1 MLSMSSFKGEIAM
14 NAVASRN
21 IKFISHCD
29 QGGRG
34 DGVQVMVHRGYA
46 YIGHGFSDGISVI
59 DVRDPK
65 HPKAVNFLPCP
76 PKTRALHVQTHDD
89 LLLAVNGPSMWTL
102 QVDAKA
108 YFSGSPADLLK
119 GQDVK
124 YTSGLRVFDISRPET
139 PREIGFMS
147 VDGLGPHRIW
157 YVGGRYAYVSIHF
170 SDFTDHVL
178 AIVDMADP
186 TWPQVAG
193 KWWLPGMWSGGG
205 ETPSWPKGKRY
216 ALHHALVAGNL
227 AYGAWRDG
235 GLTVLDVGDPTRPK
249 LLCHR
254 NWDPPFGGGTHSPLP
269 LPDRDLLVVADEV
282 NFANCSKGMRYT
294 WLFDVRVPTNPVS
307 IATLPIPAEA
317 DYCAKG
323 GNFGTHNLWENR
335 PGAFQSSRFIFATYQ
350 NAGVRA
356 YDIDNPF
363 QPREVGFYVPP
374 DPERM
379 FDPRPNRPQ
388 VIQSADCF
396 VDSEGL
402 MYLTD
407 SNAGLNILQFEGA

>member
-1 MLSMSSFKGEIAM
+1 M

-21 IKFISHCD
+21 IKFISRSD
-29 QGGRG
+29 QGGYG

-46 YIGHGFSDGISVI
+46 YIGHGFSNGIGVI

-65 HPKAVNFLPCP
+65 HPKAVNFIPCP
-76 PKTRALHVQTHDD
+76 PNTRALHIQTHGD
-89 LLLAVNGPSMWTL
+89 LLLAVNGPSIWTM
-102 QVDAKA
+102 QVSEKA

-119 GQDVK
+119 GQEAT
-124 YTSGLRVFDISRPET
+124 YTSGIRVYDISKPEA
-139 PREIGFMS
+139 PREIAFMPI
-147 VDGLGPHRIW
+147 DGVGPHRIW

-186 TWPQVAG
+186 AKPRVAG

-205 ETPSWPKGKRY
+205 ETPDFPKGKRF
-216 ALHHALVAGNL
+216 ALHHALVANNL
-227 AYGAWRDG
+227 AYCAWRDG
-235 GLTVLDVGDPTRPK
+235 GLTILDVADATKPK
-249 LLCHR
+249 LLSRR
-254 NWDPPFGGGTHSPLP
+254 NFDPPFGGGTHSPLP
-269 LPDRDLLVVADEV
+269 LPDRNLLVLADEV
-282 NFANCSKGMRYT
+282 NFANCSQGKRYT
-294 WLFDVRVPTNPVS
+294 WVFDVRVPENPVS
-307 IATLPIPAEA
+307 ISTFPIPDDA

-335 PGAFQSSRFIFATYQ
+335 PGAFQSSRYIFATYQ
-350 NAGVRA
+350 NAGVRVF
-356 YDIDNPF
+356 DIEDQF
-363 QPREVGFYVPP
+363 RPREIGYFVPP
-374 DPERM
+374 DPEKM

-396 VDSEGL
+396 VDAQGL

-407 SNAGLNILQFEGA
+407 PNAGLYILQFEGG